1 MDCFERTVRR
11 ISGICTAIGA
21 IMLVL
26 IIGIVV
32 TSIILRLFGR
42 VFPGMWELVQ
52 LFIVV
57 TAGFAL
63 VHTSLTHDHIAVNI
77 VLSRLTRRGRD
88 ILKCITSFVGLGI
101 WSMLVWGTLEFIFE
115 GWLFEKTEM
124 MAFSYF
130 PFKCAWAFGLFL
142 MCALLLIDLYHALRR
157 LWK

>member
-1 MDCFERTVRR
+1 MDNFERVFRR
-11 ISGICTAIGA
+11 ISGFCTAIGA
-21 IMLVL
+21 FMLVL

-32 TSIILRLFGR
+32 TSIILRFFGR

-63 VHTSLTHDHIAVNI
+63 VHTGLSHDHVAVNI
-77 VLSRLTRRGRD
+77 VLSRLTERGRD
-88 ILKCITSFVGLGI
+88 IFECIALFVGLMI
-101 WSMLVWGTLEFIFE
+101 WSMLAWGTLEFISE

-124 MAFSYF
+124 MEFPYF

-142 MCALLLIDLYHALRR
+142 MCALLLIDFYHALRR